1 MKLFNFIEKNKIEEN
16 LRLNN
21 QKEKNYI
28 EVISGLNAEL
38 HQYKEAA
45 TKEFNKQ
52 KEEIVKLKNEIRK
65 ITGK

>member
-1 MKLFNFIEKNKIEEN
+1 MKLFNFIEKNKLEEN

-28 EVISGLNAEL
+28 EVISGLTAE
-38 HQYKEAA
+38 HQQYKEAA

-52 KEEIVKLKNEIRK
+52 KEEIVKLKNEVKK